1 MTRSWFQSGTHMA
14 ERICWIRIDCP
25 ASNRPS
31 ARASD
36 VRTATRFWMTDS
48 TIVWEKVSPASPDSF
63 PRCRASIGTS
73 LPSSPTRTT
82 TARSTG
88 RCSKR
93 RSTTRPRISWTSRAR
108 MSVLATWTRI
118 SKILLR
124 ATAEVDRLPDW
135 TVELVALVLRN
146 VLLEVEVPVEVG
158 DRPDERR
165 GRVADAPA
173 PAASAARPGA
183 SSRTVSE
190 KVPTVRTSPGA
201 IGEEAT
207 KRPLT
212 FTPFVEFWS
221 TMTQRS
227 FSRRMT
233 RGGARRRSRS
243 GRPRSRSTD
252 RGRPPVRSIR

>member
-1 MTRSWFQSGTHMA
+1 MA

-36 VRTATRFWMTDS
+36 VEDGDTVLDDRFDDRVGEGLPRVTRLL
-48 TIVWEKVSPASPDSF
+48 PAL
-63 PRCRASIGTS
+63 PREHRDELALVADEDDDGPVDREVLEEEIDDT
-73 LPSSPTRTT
+73 
-82 TARSTG
+82 
-88 RCSKR
+88 
-93 RSTTRPRISWTSRAR
+93 PRISWTSRAR

-124 ATAEVDRLPDW
+124 ATAEVERLPED
-135 TVELVALVLRN
+135 VSSSPSSSDD
-146 VLLEVEVPVEVG
+146 VLLEVEVAVEVG
-158 DRPDERR
+158 DRPDEGGGRIPDRLHRR
-165 GRVADAPA
+165 LRPRDGRFLPHGE
-173 PAASAARPGA
+173 R
-183 SSRTVSE
+183 

-227 FSRRMT
+227 FSRE
-233 RGGARRRSRS
+233 
-243 GRPRSRSTD
+243 
-252 RGRPPVRSIR
+252 

>member
-1 MTRSWFQSGTHMA
+1 MIRSWFQRGTHIA

-48 TIVWEKVSPASPDSF
+48 TIVWEKISPASPSSL

-73 LPSSPTRTT
+73 FRSSPTSTT

-93 RSTTRPRISWTSRAR
+93 RSTTRPRISCTSRAR

-124 ATAEVDRLPDW
+124 ARAEVDRFPDCERTSPSSSGTYSSRW
-135 TVELVALVLRN
+135 KSRLKSAMERTNVEDDSPT
-146 VLLEVEVPVEVG
+146 LLTG
-158 DRPDERR
+158 GF
-165 GRVADAPA
+165 GRTA
-173 PAASAARPGA
+173 GA
-183 SSRTVSE
+183 SSRTVRE
-190 KVPTVRTSPGA
+190 NVPTVRTSPGA

-212 FTPFVEFWS
+212 LTPFVEFWS
-221 TMTQRS
+221 TTTQRS
-227 FSRRMT
+227 FSCLRT
-233 RGGARRRSRS
+233 A
-243 GRPRSRSTD
+243 
-252 RGRPPVRSIR
+252 